1 MNACKIIACVCVR
14 VCEREREREKER
26 EREQIRAHIDNKLAI
41 FAINLGL
48 LTVDC

>member
-1 MNACKIIACVCVR
+1 MNACKIIACVCVCVR
-14 VCEREREREKER
+14 VCVCERER